1 MLFNL
6 VLDIKVAIN
15 SHYLSFG
22 ELAPETE
29 NKQIHRYFKKI
40 YLERRK
46 RARRKA
52 CLDSFNFSK
61 DRPSKQDTLL
71 IVRLHSNQMSKILNF
86 INHR

>member
-29 NKQIHRYFKKI
+29 NKQIHRYFKKNI
-40 YLERRK
+40 WKGERELDEKLVLTALISVRTVHENRTLYLSYVYIQIK
-46 RARRKA
+46 
-52 CLDSFNFSK
+52 
-61 DRPSKQDTLL
+61 
-71 IVRLHSNQMSKILNF
+71 
-86 INHR
+86 

>member
-29 NKQIHRYFKKI
+29 NKQIYRYFKKKI
-40 YLERRK
+40 YGKEK
-46 RARRKA
+46 E
-52 CLDSFNFSK
+52 S
-61 DRPSKQDTLL
+61 
-71 IVRLHSNQMSKILNF
+71 
-86 INHR
+86 